1 MRLDYLVNIL
11 ENIVWLSRVGEADSL
26 EIECKMVSDTN
37 DAIEN
42 AISDKW
48 KDTLY
53 DIKLEII
60 KHSSEYYER
69 RIGFDSEFRYIE
81 KEYVDKFK
89 DNLLVI
95 DYEFYSSVR
104 DTIEIICLYYYFEP
118 KMDSYVIESMLS
130 VFMAGHVPCGWDGY
144 YPSGKIRVY

>member
-26 EIECKMVSDTN
+26 EVECKMVSDTN

-81 KEYVDKFK
+81 KEYIDKFK

-95 DYEFYSSVR
+95 D
-104 DTIEIICLYYYFEP
+104 
-118 KMDSYVIESMLS
+118 
-130 VFMAGHVPCGWDGY
+130 
-144 YPSGKIRVY
+144 